1 MLSWFKASTKVKR
14 WILLILIGVSLTCYG
29 FTQVLTQDVVEVIDV
44 AKIAVEFV
52 CGFACI
58 IFGIIFI
65 QKRNLEILIEA
76 NAQSSIKNKK
86 PNIKS
91 LIFNRKVF
99 DEGPKIVVIGGG
111 EGMNEVIKGLKN
123 YTNNITAIV
132 TMSDYGEVPT
142 ASRTALEL
150 SPMEDVKESIVAL
163 SDQEALMDKLMNFNF
178 KDSRLNNLNFGD
190 IYMLAMQEIYGN
202 ASEAIQKSTEVLN
215 IKGKV
220 IPATLDEITICAE
233 LSDGTIVERK
243 NKIPEIVSEKIETIN
258 RVFITPTNCKP
269 APGVIEAISEAEA
282 IIIGPGSLYT
292 NVLPNLLVKNVSKAI
307 KESKAIKLYISNIMT
322 EPGQTDNYTLSDH
335 IRAITAHLGKGV
347 VEYCLTNTSDLIP
360 EYVRKYN
367 QEGADIVE
375 LDTSKLTAQGIKIIK
390 RDLSCIKSGVIRHD
404 ANKVAKVVIEL
415 ICNELKFKD
424 LQNSTEYLLAESV
437 LKDQK
442 KYLAKQARQN
452 NKQKQIVKKATQKV
466 KGKDRKRSKF
476 AVKYKDRVQ
485 SIQNSDTQTLE
496 NKRIAEEIEKMQA
509 KLNKKAN
516 KQ

>member
-202 ASEAIQKSTEVLN
+202 ASEAI
-215 IKGKV
+215 
-220 IPATLDEITICAE
+220 
-233 LSDGTIVERK
+233 
-243 NKIPEIVSEKIETIN
+243 
-258 RVFITPTNCKP
+258 
-269 APGVIEAISEAEA
+269 
-282 IIIGPGSLYT
+282 
-292 NVLPNLLVKNVSKAI
+292 
-307 KESKAIKLYISNIMT
+307 
-322 EPGQTDNYTLSDH
+322 
-335 IRAITAHLGKGV
+335 
-347 VEYCLTNTSDLIP
+347 
-360 EYVRKYN
+360 
-367 QEGADIVE
+367 
-375 LDTSKLTAQGIKIIK
+375 
-390 RDLSCIKSGVIRHD
+390 
-404 ANKVAKVVIEL
+404 
-415 ICNELKFKD
+415 
-424 LQNSTEYLLAESV
+424 
-437 LKDQK
+437 
-442 KYLAKQARQN
+442 
-452 NKQKQIVKKATQKV
+452 
-466 KGKDRKRSKF
+466 
-476 AVKYKDRVQ
+476 
-485 SIQNSDTQTLE
+485 
-496 NKRIAEEIEKMQA
+496 
-509 KLNKKAN
+509 
-516 KQ
+516 